1 MTKELKIINK
11 MKKENITFAQAIN
24 NGLEQAMTLDKDV
37 YVIGQLVD
45 YSPGVFGTTIGLVEK
60 FGKERVQDFPV
71 AESLM
76 TSMSIGMALKKKKII
91 LVHHRMDF
99 MLYSMDAI
107 VNWISLWKFKSNSK
121 SNLPIVIRAIVGKG
135 WGQGPQHSKSFH
147 SWFAN
152 LPGIRVAIPS
162 CPFDAKGL
170 LIESIFSNIPTII
183 IEHRSLFNNIQ
194 EIPKV
199 IYSIPFG
206 KASILKKGNHLS
218 IISIGYLS
226 QTALKIAND
235 FQKKD
240 KISIEVLDLRTISP
254 LDKKK
259 ILQTSRKTKKI
270 LILDPSWQSFGASAE
285 IMSLIYENMNN
296 NKVQVKRLTYPD
308 SHTPASSSLE
318 KKFYLNDNVIK
329 NAIIK
334 LLKKK

>member
-45 YSPGVFGTTIGLVEK
+45 YSPGVFGTTTGLVEK

-76 TSMSIGMALKKKKII
+76 TSMSIGMAIKKKKIV

-162 CPFDAKGL
+162 CAFDAKGL

-183 IEHRSLFNNIQ
+183 IEHRSLFDNIQ
-194 EIPKV
+194 EIPKP
-199 IYSIPFG
+199 IYRIPFG
-206 KASILKKGNHLS
+206 KASILKKGNQLS
-218 IISIGYLS
+218 IISIGYFS
-226 QTALKIAND
+226 QIALKIANEL
-235 FQKKD
+235 QKKD
-240 KISIEVLDLRTISP
+240 GISIEVIDLRTISP
-254 LDKKK
+254 LE
-259 ILQTSRKTKKI
+259 KKI

-285 IMSLIYENMNN
+285 IMSLIYEN
-296 NKVQVKRLTYPD
+296 NKSNQVQVKRLAYPD
-308 SHTPASSSLE
+308 SHTPASAALE
-318 KKFYLNDNVIK
+318 KKFYLNDSIIK

-334 LLKKK
+334 LLKK